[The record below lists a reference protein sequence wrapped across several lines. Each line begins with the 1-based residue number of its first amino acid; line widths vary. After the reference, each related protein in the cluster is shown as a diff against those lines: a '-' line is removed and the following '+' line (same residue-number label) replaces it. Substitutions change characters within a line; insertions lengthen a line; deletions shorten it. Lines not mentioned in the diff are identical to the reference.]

1 MPSILFSRFLHPSF
15 PHGGKL
21 PDLHHF
27 SLLSSLPSPPCSSL
41 CPPLLC
47 QRVPCWGCH
56 AARRHLRWCW
66 VALARHPTL
75 DTVQHP
81 AQAPDP
87 TCNLDGNFC
96 GRKHRLTEE
105 GSLSPFVRLQEKRK
119 EAKQVQ
125 KALEEKREAFKETM
139 ADIARR
145 WRELH
150 AKEDQLKTYM
160 EKSMRRLKEDDKLR
174 VQALK
179 KAMREREQK
188 TQKEMELVRAKKKLK
203 ALKKEHQKLS
213 KQVQKYSIFKE
224 YLEDVVKISPQFE
237 DIQDVI
243 SRYKLLVR
251 TRKDLQQS
259 QEKDKEM
266 IKQTKVLLDR
276 YEAEKEAETLQYQNE
291 LEQLQQRFAQAQSD
305 VRSWTARWADIQNR
319 NVKNGLMLTTMK
331 MAIHNLFQCVNTQLK
346 AKVHVPKDDSLRQL
360 DMIQQSILDLNDI
373 VTEVKRRTW
382 RATGEQLSTSI
393 KGKRRT
399 ESPRDVVLRP

>member
-1 MPSILFSRFLHPSF
+1 MGSEWLQVRAATSR
-15 PHGGKL
+15 
-21 PDLHHF
+21 
-27 SLLSSLPSPPCSSL
+27 SLWC
-41 CPPLLC
+41 C
-47 QRVPCWGCH
+47 Q
-56 AARRHLRWCW
+56 
-66 VALARHPTL
+66 
-75 DTVQHP
+75 
-81 AQAPDP
+81 
-87 TCNLDGNFC
+87 
-96 GRKHRLTEE
+96 
-105 GSLSPFVRLQEKRK
+105 
-119 EAKQVQ
+119 
-125 KALEEKREAFKETM
+125 AFKETM

-188 TQKEMELVRAKKKLK
+188 TQKEMELVRAKKKLE

-213 KQVQKYSIFKE
+213 KEVQKYSIFKT

-259 QEKDKEM
+259 QEKDRKM

-276 YEAEKEAETLQYQNE
+276 DEAEKEAETLQYQNE

-305 VRSWTARWADIQNR
+305 VRFWTARWADIQNR
-319 NVKNGLMLTTMK
+319 NTENGLMLTTMK

-346 AKVHVPKDDSLRQL
+346 AKVHVPEDDSLRQL
-360 DMIQQSILDLNDI
+360 DMVEPSQTPLPAQKEEQTGNTKTHQTQQFAGLAALLLHL
-373 VTEVKRRTW
+373 
-382 RATGEQLSTSI
+382 RAPGVGYRYS
-393 KGKRRT
+393 GKSQMGCDHLTDMCVSDSDPDRNT
-399 ESPRDVVLRP
+399 IPRPHSNCSN

>member
-1 MPSILFSRFLHPSF
+1 MAAKDEEDLPVYFL
-15 PHGGKL
+15 KQYRQN
-21 PDLHHF
+21 
-27 SLLSSLPSPPCSSL
+27 LL
-41 CPPLLC
+41 PLL
-47 QRVPCWGCH
+47 
-56 AARRHLRWCW
+56 
-66 VALARHPTL
+66 
-75 DTVQHP
+75 
-81 AQAPDP
+81 
-87 TCNLDGNFC
+87 
-96 GRKHRLTEE
+96 RKHRLTEE
-105 GSLSPFVRLQEKRK
+105 GSLSPFIRLQEKRK

-125 KALEEKREAFKETM
+125 KALEEKREVRAATSRSLWCCQAFKETM

-213 KQVQKYSIFKE
+213 KEVQKYSIFKI

-259 QEKDKEM
+259 QEKDRKM

-276 YEAEKEAETLQYQNE
+276 DEAEKEAETLQYQNE

-305 VRSWTARWADIQNR
+305 VRFWTARWADIQNR
-319 NVKNGLMLTTMK
+319 NTENGLMLTTMK

-346 AKVHVPKDDSLRQL
+346 AKVHVPEDDSLRQL
-360 DMIQQSILDLNDI
+360 DMIQQSILDLKDI

>member
-1 MPSILFSRFLHPSF
+1 MAAKDEEDLPAYFL
-15 PHGGKL
+15 KQYRQN
-21 PDLHHF
+21 
-27 SLLSSLPSPPCSSL
+27 LL
-41 CPPLLC
+41 PLL
-47 QRVPCWGCH
+47 
-56 AARRHLRWCW
+56 
-66 VALARHPTL
+66 
-75 DTVQHP
+75 
-81 AQAPDP
+81 
-87 TCNLDGNFC
+87 
-96 GRKHRLTEE
+96 RKHRLTEE

-188 TQKEMELVRAKKKLK
+188 TQKEMELVRAKKKLG

-305 VRSWTARWADIQNR
+305 VRSWVR
-319 NVKNGLMLTTMK
+319 NCG
-331 MAIHNLFQCVNTQLK
+331 
-346 AKVHVPKDDSLRQL
+346 
-360 DMIQQSILDLNDI
+360 
-373 VTEVKRRTW
+373 
-382 RATGEQLSTSI
+382 TGR
-393 KGKRRT
+393 GR
-399 ESPRDVVLRP
+399 SPRPGCVKPQGHGKAQQQTL

>member
-1 MPSILFSRFLHPSF
+1 MAAKDEEDLPAYFL
-15 PHGGKL
+15 KQYRQN
-21 PDLHHF
+21 
-27 SLLSSLPSPPCSSL
+27 LL
-41 CPPLLC
+41 PLL
-47 QRVPCWGCH
+47 
-56 AARRHLRWCW
+56 
-66 VALARHPTL
+66 
-75 DTVQHP
+75 
-81 AQAPDP
+81 
-87 TCNLDGNFC
+87 
-96 GRKHRLTEE
+96 RKHRLTEE

-125 KALEEKREAFKETM
+125 KALEEKRE
-139 ADIARR
+139 
-145 WRELH
+145 
-150 AKEDQLKTYM
+150 
-160 EKSMRRLKEDDKLR
+160 EDDKLR

-188 TQKEMELVRAKKKLK
+188 TQKEMELVRAKKKLE

-213 KQVQKYSIFKE
+213 KEVQKYSIFKE

-266 IKQTKVLLDR
+266 LKQTKVLLDR

-291 LEQLQQRFAQAQSD
+291 LEQLQQHFAQAQSD

-373 VTEVKRRTW
+373 VTEGKRRTW

>member
-1 MPSILFSRFLHPSF
+1 MKRTCQPISSSSTGRTSCPCSGEGTPPPTSMPSILFSRFLHPSF

-125 KALEEKREAFKETM
+125 KALEEKRE
-139 ADIARR
+139 
-145 WRELH
+145 
-150 AKEDQLKTYM
+150 
-160 EKSMRRLKEDDKLR
+160 EDDKLR

-188 TQKEMELVRAKKKLK
+188 TQKEMELVRAKKKLG

-305 VRSWTARWADIQNR
+305 VRSWVR
-319 NVKNGLMLTTMK
+319 NCG
-331 MAIHNLFQCVNTQLK
+331 
-346 AKVHVPKDDSLRQL
+346 
-360 DMIQQSILDLNDI
+360 
-373 VTEVKRRTW
+373 
-382 RATGEQLSTSI
+382 TGR
-393 KGKRRT
+393 GR
-399 ESPRDVVLRP
+399 SPRPGCVKPQGHGKAQQQTL